1 MLLIQFFQTSLVY
14 SHLVLSL
21 GRLLPFFA
29 TPVQFNNFILISFW
43 LSSQF
48 DHLVFFKVSIA
59 FFTSK
64 LFLLL
69 LQCCHWSMIF
79 LTVTRLLIIRIIIL
93 YRTFTLLYWSFGLFC
108 FQDNAFLMKTAT
120 WQCLRYV
127 FIFRKCYF
135 LKKKITF
142 ESWGR
147 REQIRSGLSFL
158 PIIKSR
164 RR

>member
-1 MLLIQFFQTSLVY
+1 MTIITIWSSGFFQ
-14 SHLVLSL
+14 
-21 GRLLPFFA
+21 
-29 TPVQFNNFILISFW
+29 SFD
-43 LSSQF
+43 S
-48 DHLVFFKVSIA
+48 

-120 WQCLRYV
+120 WQCLGYV
-127 FIFRKCYF
+127 FIFKKCYF

-158 PIIKSR
+158 SINRSLKYFCLSHSNFWIDVMYVIELWLCFLLFLNSHFGLSYR
-164 RR
+164 R